1 MVKKTQPQQQEILD
15 ECKPQSFID
24 GEAEVKVSK
33 NTLLLHSCC
42 GPCSTT
48 CIERLVG
55 TYKITVF
62 FYNPNITEKDEYDR
76 RKEAQIK
83 FIELYNKKLPK
94 EDILLPGNLF

>member
-24 GEAEVKVSK
+24 EEAEVKVSK

-42 GPCSTT
+42 GPCSTA
-48 CIERLVG
+48 CIERLAG

-62 FYNPNITEKDEYDR
+62 FYNPNITERTNTTGAKKR
-76 RKEAQIK
+76 RLSSSSYIIK
-83 FIELYNKKLPK
+83 NCRKRIR
-94 EDILLPGNLF
+94 